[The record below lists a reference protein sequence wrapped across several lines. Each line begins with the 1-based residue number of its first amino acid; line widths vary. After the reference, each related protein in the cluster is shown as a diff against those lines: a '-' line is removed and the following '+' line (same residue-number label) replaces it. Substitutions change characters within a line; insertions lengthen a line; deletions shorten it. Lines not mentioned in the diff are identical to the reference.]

1 MQESIHA
8 LRCDFLCLQ
17 DSGPSRGQPRH
28 TFRTRIIYA
37 CAQLIDGLG
46 HAARSATVPVSHSF
60 PEMTVISGKWPF
72 YYSGVRSSEAAVG
85 HLVACS
91 GRISVDRQRDTLT
104 DRMTTVTLAAHARW
118 GVTTSSLNWKGALR
132 DQHGKLQACVCV
144 IWKWWQHSILILMHC
159 IPWHTLFSTS
169 YSVAQQLY

>member
-60 PEMTVISGKWPF
+60 PEMTVISGKWPL

-91 GRISVDRQRDTLT
+91 GRISVGRQTERHTDRQNDYCNPRC
-104 DRMTTVTLAAHARW
+104 AC
-118 GVTTSSLNWKGALR
+118 ALR
-132 DQHGKLQACVCV
+132 CNYKFTKLERSFEGSA
-144 IWKWWQHSILILMHC
+144 W
-159 IPWHTLFSTS
+159 
-169 YSVAQQLY
+169 